1 MKNKKF
7 DFIIKTLKTHTLHNG
22 VEDTYG
28 VCIYFTKKDISD
40 EKISLDE
47 VMSTRYD
54 HTAVVNIYDILA
66 LSDEEISDL
75 KCNVVL
81 TFKSKNTRDFNIFFC
96 HKMYRFYKEYSSPY
110 RNEYFGNKLN
120 SKINK
125 LSQYILV
132 TDFIFQQKINFLS
145 VKIKNIKF
153 DFLKFKNYIEKNGHR
168 LGQFRTL
175 YFDMF
180 YFRQIL
186 FSSVNFLQILQYYI
200 VEEYKIIKMYQRINN
215 KNKPL
220 YIKLNI
226 NKRIRCYVD
235 DNITRW

>member
-7 DFIIKTLKTHTLHNG
+7 DFIIKTEKKHTLHNG

-28 VCIYFTKKDISD
+28 VCIYFTKKDIGD
-40 EKISLDE
+40 AKIPLDE
-47 VMSTRYD
+47 VISTRYD
-54 HTAVVNIYDILA
+54 HTTVVNINDILA

-81 TFKSKNTRDFNIFFC
+81 TFKAKNTRDINIFCC
-96 HKMYRFYKEYSSPY
+96 HKMYRFHQEYSTPY
-110 RNEYFGNKLN
+110 RSKYFGNKLN

-125 LSQYILV
+125 LSKNIFI
-132 TDFIFQQKINFLS
+132 TDFVFQQKINFLS
-145 VKIKNIKF
+145 IKIKNIKF
-153 DFLKFKNYIEKNGHR
+153 NFLEFKDYIVKNGHR

-175 YFDMF
+175 YFDML
-180 YFRQIL
+180 YFKQL
-186 FSSVNFLQILQYYI
+186 LYSSVNFLQIIQYYI
-200 VEEYKIIKMYQRINN
+200 VEDYKIIKMYQRVNN
-215 KNKPL
+215 KTKPL
-220 YIKLNI
+220 YMKLNI